1 MYPTLYYLLQVLVC
15 SAVLMVY
22 YLLVLRNKKFHQYNR
37 FYLLGVALVSWIVPL
52 IKIFWQQERSG
63 VRQVDL
69 LNVVAVN
76 NSEMEAMVTSQQ
88 HSLDWVSLLPHLYVG
103 VSVFLAV
110 AMLISLYRI
119 YKIYTTHECSN
130 LQQFYLVMTRVK
142 GTPFSFFSYIFW
154 NAEIDI
160 QTPAGK
166 QILQHELTHVKQYHS
181 IDKIV
186 IQLNLIA
193 GWFNPF
199 FWLLK
204 KELDMIH
211 EFIADK
217 KSVEHGDTASLAQM
231 LLTTAYPG
239 QQFPLTNP
247 FFFSPIKRRLKMLTN
262 TKNPTF
268 NYLRRLIVLPLLAL
282 VVLLFAFRAKENTNT
297 VAPLSKTYTVVLN
310 PGHGGID
317 KGVIASDGTTEAQ
330 LTLEIVRQIQAL
342 NKNEKIKLV
351 LTRDADVMQ
360 SVVAVSEFANAQSPD
375 LFVSIHMNNIQ
386 NGSAANKAKY
396 EGAEIYMAAKE
407 KAVDYDAN
415 YKLANNLAATLQEV
429 GTPFNGVKTRKHGI
443 WVLQAVQCPSAL
455 IEAGYL
461 SNDKDLVKIKDADYQ
476 QKLAASILKGI
487 ENYLVDQER
496 GASIEVKDTTKK
508 VMIVQGYK
516 ISPEDTLIASK
527 GNNKSSVVIKM
538 DAAGAAGNA
547 QKPLFILDGEVISES
562 VMSVIDPNKIES
574 INILKDASAVA
585 VFGEKGKG
593 GVVQITTKKGAAGEQ
608 LADGRIVIKGRAL
621 EEPRKLEEKRIV
633 ISADTIVS
641 HGGTVFLKSD
651 NVAADAVQL
660 NGKTILLKS
669 NNLKDVEFMAKN
681 FDASGNVIEKVKV
694 EIQPKG
700 SSKNSPSLIFIDGE
714 KKTKKELDALS
725 PDQIKSV
732 EVLKGES
739 AIKEYGAEAKDG
751 VIKITTKK
759 KVNL

>member
-37 FYLLGVALVSWIVPL
+37 FYLLGVALISWIVPL

-69 LNVVAVN
+69 LNVVATN
-76 NSEMEAMVTSQQ
+76 NSEMEALVTAKQE
-88 HSLDWVSLLPHLYVG
+88 SLDLLSLLPNFYVG
-103 VSVFLAV
+103 VSICLAV
-110 AMLISLYRI
+110 AMLVSLYRI
-119 YKIYTTHECSN
+119 YKIYREHECTN

-186 IQLNLIA
+186 MQLNLIV

-217 KSVEHGDTASLAQM
+217 KSVENGDAASLAQM

-239 QQFPLTNP
+239 QQFSLTNP

-268 NYLRRLIVLPLLAL
+268 NYLRRLIVLPLLAV
-282 VVLLFAFRAKENTNT
+282 VVLLFAFRAKENNNA

-310 PGHGGID
+310 AGHGGGD
-317 KGVIASDGTTEAQ
+317 KGAIAADGTTEAQ
-330 LTLEIVRQIQAL
+330 LTLAIVHQMQAL
-342 NKNEKIKLV
+342 NKNDKIKLV
-351 LTRDADVMQ
+351 LTRDADITQ
-360 SVVAVSEFANAQSPD
+360 SVVAVSDFANAQSPD
-375 LFVSIHMNNIQ
+375 LFVSIHLNNVE
-386 NGSAANKAKY
+386 GTSANKNKY
-396 EGAEIYMAAKE
+396 EGAEIYMASKD
-407 KAVDYDAN
+407 KAVNYDAN
-415 YKLANNLAATLQEV
+415 YKLANNLAATLQEA
-429 GTPFNGVKTRKHGI
+429 GTPFNGVKTRNNGI

-461 SNDKDLVKIKDADYQ
+461 SNNKELAKIKDAGYQ

-487 ENYLVDQER
+487 ENYLVDQEK
-496 GASIEVKDTTKK
+496 GMGSVVIDTIKK
-508 VMIVQGYK
+508 AIRVQGFK

-527 GNNKSSVVIKM
+527 ENSKTVVIKM
-538 DAAGAAGNA
+538 DGAGGANNG
-547 QKPLFILDGEVISES
+547 QKPLYVLDGEIISES
-562 VMSVIDPNKIES
+562 IMKVIDPNKIEA
-574 INILKDASAVA
+574 INVLKGPSATSLY
-585 VFGEKGKG
+585 GDKGKD
-593 GVVQITTKKGAAGEQ
+593 GVIMITTKTGNAGKDDRGPIVVRGYKIDKQAAGK
-608 LADGRIVIKGRAL
+608 DGKIEIV
-621 EEPRKLEEKRIV
+621 
-633 ISADTIVS
+633 ADTVMA
-641 HGGTVFLKSD
+641 
-651 NVAADAVQL
+651 NV
-660 NGKTILLKS
+660 NSILIKS
-669 NNLKDVEFMAKN
+669 NNLSDAK
-681 FDASGNVIEKVKV
+681 SM
-694 EIQPKG
+694 
-700 SSKNSPSLIFIDGE
+700 SKNMDEVTVVQGSKIVVKTEGKKVPALIFVDGE
-714 KKTKKELDALS
+714 KMTQKEMDALS

-732 EVLKGES
+732 EILKGDA
-739 AIKEYGAEAKDG
+739 AIKAYGAEAKDG

>member
-1 MYPTLYYLLQVLVC
+1 MLV
-15 SAVLMVY
+15 
-22 YLLVLRNKKFHQYNR
+22 
-37 FYLLGVALVSWIVPL
+37 
-52 IKIFWQQERSG
+52 
-63 VRQVDL
+63 
-69 LNVVAVN
+69 
-76 NSEMEAMVTSQQ
+76 
-88 HSLDWVSLLPHLYVG
+88 
-103 VSVFLAV
+103 
-110 AMLISLYRI
+110 SLYRV

-166 QILQHELTHVKQYHS
+166 QILQHELTHVTQYHS

-217 KSVEHGDTASLAQM
+217 KSVEHGDAASLAQM

-268 NYLRRLIVLPLLAL
+268 NYLRRLIVLPLLAV
-282 VVLLFAFRAKENTNT
+282 VVLLFAFRAKENMNT
-297 VAPLSKTYTVVLN
+297 IVPLSKTYTVVLN
-310 PGHGGID
+310 AGHGGED
-317 KGVIASDGTTEAQ
+317 KGAIAADGTTEAQ
-330 LTLEIVRQIQAL
+330 LSLEIVRQIQAL

-351 LTRDADVMQ
+351 LTRDADLTQ

-375 LFVSIHMNNIQ
+375 LFVSIHLNNVE
-386 NGSAANKAKY
+386 GTSANKTKY
-396 EGAEIYMAAKE
+396 EGAEIYMAAKD

-415 YKLANNLAATLQEV
+415 YKLANNLAATLQEI
-429 GTPFNGVKTRKHGI
+429 GTPFNGVKTREKGI

-461 SNDKDLVKIKDADYQ
+461 SNNKELAKIKNADYQ
-476 QKLAASILKGI
+476 KKLAASILRGI
-487 ENYLVDQER
+487 ENYLIDQEK
-496 GASIEVKDTTKK
+496 GASIEVRDTTKK

-538 DAAGAAGNA
+538 DAAGGAGNA

-562 VMSVIDPNKIES
+562 VMKVIDPTKIES
-574 INILKDASAVA
+574 INILKDQAAVA
-585 VFGEKGKG
+585 VFGEKGKA

-621 EEPRKLEEKRIV
+621 EEPRKVEEKRI
-633 ISADTIVS
+633 IIMADSVET
-641 HGGTVFLKSD
+641 K
-651 NVAADAVQL
+651 
-660 NGKTILLKS
+660 GKTVLLKS

-681 FDASGNVIEKVKV
+681 FDGDGNVVV
-694 EIQPKG
+694 ETKG
-700 SSKNSPSLIFIDGE
+700 NGKKSGITFSGSPSGSTPGLILIDGE

-732 EVLKGES
+732 QVLKGD
-739 AIKEYGAEAKDG
+739 ALIKEYGPEAKDG

-759 KVNL
+759 KVDL

>member
-166 QILQHELTHVKQYHS
+166 QILQHELTHVTQYHS

-217 KSVEHGDTASLAQM
+217 KSVEHGDAASLAQM

-268 NYLRRLIVLPLLAL
+268 NYLRRLIVLPLLAV
-282 VVLLFAFRAKENTNT
+282 VVLLFAFRAKENASA

-317 KGVIASDGTTEAQ
+317 KGAIASDGTTESQ
-330 LTLEIVRQIQAL
+330 LSLEVVRQMQAL
-342 NKNEKIKLV
+342 NKNDKIKLV

-375 LFVSIHMNNIQ
+375 LFVSIHLNNAE
-386 NGSAANKAKY
+386 GTSANKTKY
-396 EGAEIYMAAKE
+396 EGAEIYMAAKD

-415 YKLANNLAATLQEV
+415 YKLANNLAATLKEA
-429 GTPFNGVKTRKHGI
+429 GTPFNGVKTRNKGI

-461 SNDKDLVKIKDADYQ
+461 SNNKELAKIKDADYQ
-476 QKLAASILKGI
+476 KKLAASILRGI
-487 ENYLVDQER
+487 ENYLIDQEK

-538 DAAGAAGNA
+538 DAAGGTGNA

-593 GVVQITTKKGAAGEQ
+593 GVVQITTKKGKTNDAPAA
-608 LADGRIVIKGRAL
+608 GRIVLRGVPTDNSKVL
-621 EEPRKLEEKRIV
+621 EERVL
-633 ISADTIVS
+633 IVS
-641 HGGTVFLKSD
+641 DTVQLNGKTVFVKSD
-651 NVAADAVQL
+651 NVADDAVEL
-660 NGKTILLKS
+660 KGKTILLKS
-669 NNLKDVEFMAKN
+669 NNLKDVEFMAKGLSEA
-681 FDASGNVIEKVKV
+681 DKKSGVTFSGV
-694 EIQPKG
+694 
-700 SSKNSPSLIFIDGE
+700 SLILIDGE

-732 EVLKGES
+732 QILKGD
-739 AIKEYGAEAKDG
+739 ALIKEYGPDAKNG
-751 VIKITTKK
+751 VMKISTKK
-759 KVNL
+759 KADL

>member
-37 FYLLGVALVSWIVPL
+37 FYLLGVALISWIVPL

-69 LNVVAVN
+69 LNVVASN
-76 NSEMEAMVTSQQ
+76 NSEMEALVTAKQE
-88 HSLDWVSLLPHLYVG
+88 SLDLLSLLPNFYVG
-103 VSVFLAV
+103 VSICLAV
-110 AMLISLYRI
+110 AMLVSLYRI
-119 YKIYTTHECSN
+119 YKIYREHECTN

-186 IQLNLIA
+186 MQLNLIV

-217 KSVEHGDTASLAQM
+217 KSVENGDAASLAQM

-239 QQFPLTNP
+239 QQFSLTNP

-268 NYLRRLIVLPLLAL
+268 NYLRRLIVLPLLAV
-282 VVLLFAFRAKENTNT
+282 VVLLFAFRAKENNNA

-310 PGHGGID
+310 AGHGGGD
-317 KGVIASDGTTEAQ
+317 KGAIAADGTTEAQ
-330 LTLEIVRQIQAL
+330 LTLAIVHQMQAL
-342 NKNEKIKLV
+342 NKNDKIKLV
-351 LTRDADVMQ
+351 LTRDADITQ
-360 SVVAVSEFANAQSPD
+360 SVVAVSDFANAQSPD
-375 LFVSIHMNNIQ
+375 LFVSIHLNNVE
-386 NGSAANKAKY
+386 GTSANKNKY
-396 EGAEIYMAAKE
+396 EGAEIYMASKD
-407 KAVDYDAN
+407 KAVNYDAN
-415 YKLANNLAATLQEV
+415 YKLANNLAATLQEA
-429 GTPFNGVKTRKHGI
+429 GTPFNGVKTRNNGI

-461 SNDKDLVKIKDADYQ
+461 SNNKELAKIKDAGYQ

-487 ENYLVDQER
+487 ENYLVDQEK
-496 GASIEVKDTTKK
+496 GMGSVVIDTIKK
-508 VMIVQGYK
+508 AIRVQGFK

-527 GNNKSSVVIKM
+527 ENSKTVVIKM
-538 DAAGAAGNA
+538 DGAGGANNG
-547 QKPLFILDGEVISES
+547 QKPLYVLDGEIISES
-562 VMSVIDPNKIES
+562 IMKVIDPNKIEA
-574 INILKDASAVA
+574 INVLKGPSATSLY
-585 VFGEKGKG
+585 GDKGKD
-593 GVVQITTKKGAAGEQ
+593 GVIMITTKSGNAGKDDRGPIVVRGYKMDPANPK
-608 LADGRIVIKGRAL
+608 ADDHFEIVTDS
-621 EEPRKLEEKRIV
+621 V
-633 ISADTIVS
+633 IA
-641 HGGTVFLKSD
+641 
-651 NVAADAVQL
+651 
-660 NGKTILLKS
+660 NGKTVFIKS
-669 NNLKDVEFMAKN
+669 GKLADATMISKN
-681 FDASGNVIEKVKV
+681 FDGSGNPIIIQTEGKKVV
-694 EIQPKG
+694 
-700 SSKNSPSLIFIDGE
+700 SSLNVNPALIFIDGE
-714 KKTKKELDALS
+714 KKTKKEMEEIS
-725 PDQIKSV
+725 PDQIKSIDII
-732 EVLKGES
+732 KGDA
-739 AIKEYGAEAKDG
+739 AIKAYGAEAKDG

>member
-37 FYLLGVALVSWIVPL
+37 FYLLGVAFVSWMVPL
-52 IKIFWQQERSG
+52 IKIIWEQERSG

-69 LNVVAVN
+69 LTVVAAN

-88 HSLDWVSLLPHLYVG
+88 QSLDWVSLLPNLYMAVCI
-103 VSVFLAV
+103 FLLS
-110 AMLISLYRI
+110 AMLVSLYRI

-130 LQQFYLVMTRVK
+130 LQQFYLVMTREK

-166 QILQHELTHVKQYHS
+166 QILQHELTHVTQYHS

-217 KSVEHGDTASLAQM
+217 KSVEHGDAASLAQM

-268 NYLRRLIVLPLLAL
+268 NYLRRLIVLPLLAV

-297 VAPLSKTYTVVLN
+297 IVPLSKTYTVVLN
-310 PGHGGID
+310 AGHGGED
-317 KGVIASDGTTEAQ
+317 KGAIASDGTTEAQ
-330 LTLEIVRQIQAL
+330 LSLEIVRQIQAL

-351 LTRDADVMQ
+351 LTRDEDVTQ

-375 LFVSIHMNNIQ
+375 LFVSIHMNNID
-386 NGSAANKAKY
+386 GSAANKAKY
-396 EGAEIYMAAKE
+396 EGAEIYMASKE
-407 KAVDYDAN
+407 KAVNYDAN
-415 YKLANNLAATLQEV
+415 YKLANYLAATLQEV
-429 GTPFNGVKTRKHGI
+429 STPFNGVKTRNKGI
-443 WVLQAVQCPSAL
+443 WVLEAVQCPSAL

-461 SNDKDLVKIKDADYQ
+461 SNTKELAKIKDADYQ

-487 ENYLVDQER
+487 ENYLSNQER
-496 GASIEVKDTTKK
+496 GTSNVVIDTTKK

-527 GNNKSSVVIKM
+527 GNNKASVVIKM
-538 DAAGAAGNA
+538 DGAGGGSNG

-562 VMSVIDPNKIES
+562 VMKVIDPNKIES
-574 INILKDASAVA
+574 INILKDASAIA

-593 GVVQITTKKGAAGEQ
+593 GVVQITTKKGGSEDAA
-608 LADGRIVIKGRAL
+608 ATGRIVVRGVPLDNSKIL
-621 EEPRKLEEKRIV
+621 EERVLI
-633 ISADTIVS
+633 ISDT
-641 HGGTVFLKSD
+641 
-651 NVAADAVQL
+651 VQL
-660 NGKTILLKS
+660 NGKTVLFKS
-669 NNLKDVEFMAKN
+669 NSLKDIQFMEKGLVE
-681 FDASGNVIEKVKV
+681 SGKKSGVTFSV
-694 EIQPKG
+694 G
-700 SSKNSPSLIFIDGE
+700 SDFKESPSLILIDGE
-714 KKTKKELDALS
+714 KKTKKEMDAMS

-732 EVLKGES
+732 EILKGDA
-739 AIKEYGAEAKDG
+739 AIKAYGAEAKDG

>member
-37 FYLLGVALVSWIVPL
+37 FYLLGVALVSWMVPL
-52 IKIFWQQERSG
+52 IKIVWEQERSG

-69 LNVVAVN
+69 LTVVAAN

-88 HSLDWVSLLPHLYVG
+88 QSLDWVSLLPNLYMAVCI
-103 VSVFLAV
+103 FLLS
-110 AMLISLYRI
+110 AMLVSLYRI
-119 YKIYTTHECSN
+119 YKICTTHECSN
-130 LQQFYLVMTRVK
+130 LQQFYLVMTREK

-262 TKNPTF
+262 VKNPSF
-268 NYLRRLIVLPLLAL
+268 SYARRIVVLPLLSI
-282 VVLLFAFRAKENTNT
+282 VVLLFSFRTKE
-297 VAPLSKTYTVVLN
+297 
-310 PGHGGID
+310 
-317 KGVIASDGTTEAQ
+317 
-330 LTLEIVRQIQAL
+330 
-342 NKNEKIKLV
+342 EKII
-351 LTRDADVMQ
+351 AP
-360 SVVAVSEFANAQSPD
+360 VS
-375 LFVSIHMNNIQ
+375 M
-386 NGSAANKAKY
+386 
-396 EGAEIYMAAKE
+396 M
-407 KAVDYDAN
+407 
-415 YKLANNLAATLQEV
+415 
-429 GTPFNGVKTRKHGI
+429 
-443 WVLQAVQCPSAL
+443 
-455 IEAGYL
+455 
-461 SNDKDLVKIKDADYQ
+461 
-476 QKLAASILKGI
+476 
-487 ENYLVDQER
+487 
-496 GASIEVKDTTKK
+496 DTTKK
-508 VMIVQGYK
+508 VMIVQGY
-516 ISPEDTLIASK
+516 LIASK
-527 GNNKSSVVIKM
+527 GNNKSVVIRM
-538 DAAGAAGNA
+538 DGAGTSSNG

-562 VMSVIDPNKIES
+562 VMKVIDPNKIES
-574 INILKDASAVA
+574 INILKDASAIA

-593 GVVQITTKKGAAGEQ
+593 GVVQITTKKGGSEDAA
-608 LADGRIVIKGRAL
+608 ATGRIVVRGDRVIANSRIL
-621 EEPRKLEEKRIV
+621 EEGVV
-633 ISADTIVS
+633 IISDT
-641 HGGTVFLKSD
+641 
-651 NVAADAVQL
+651 VQL
-660 NGKTILLKS
+660 NGKTVLLKS
-669 NNLKDVEFMAKN
+669 NNLKDVRFMENSLKDIRFVERSTVEAGKK
-681 FDASGNVIEKVKV
+681 SGVTFSV
-694 EIQPKG
+694 G
-700 SSKNSPSLIFIDGE
+700 SDFKESPSLIFVDGE
-714 KKTKKELDALS
+714 KKTKKEMDALS

-732 EVLKGES
+732 EILKGES
-739 AIKEYGAEAKDG
+739 AIKAYGAEAKDG

>member
-52 IKIFWQQERSG
+52 IKIVWEQERSG

-69 LNVVAVN
+69 LTVVAAN

-88 HSLDWVSLLPHLYVG
+88 QSLDWVSLLPNLYMAVCI
-103 VSVFLAV
+103 FLLS
-110 AMLISLYRI
+110 AMLFSLYRI

-130 LQQFYLVMTRVK
+130 LQQFYLVMTREK

-166 QILQHELTHVKQYHS
+166 QILQHELTHVTQYHS

-217 KSVEHGDTASLAQM
+217 KSVEHGDAASLAQM

-268 NYLRRLIVLPLLAL
+268 NYLRRLVVLPLLAV
-282 VVLLFAFRAKENTNT
+282 VVLLFAFRAKENANT
-297 VAPLSKTYTVVLN
+297 IVPLSKIYTVVLN
-310 PGHGGID
+310 AGHGGED
-317 KGVIASDGTTEAQ
+317 KGAIASDGTTEAQ
-330 LTLEIVRQIQAL
+330 LSLEIVRQIQAL

-351 LTRDADVMQ
+351 LTRDADVTQ

-375 LFVSIHMNNIQ
+375 LFVSIHMNNID
-386 NGSAANKAKY
+386 GSAANKAKY
-396 EGAEIYMAAKE
+396 EGAEIYMASKE
-407 KAVDYDAN
+407 KAVNYDAN
-415 YKLANNLAATLQEV
+415 YKLANYLAATLQEV
-429 GTPFNGVKTRKHGI
+429 GTQFNGVKTRNKGI

-461 SNDKDLVKIKDADYQ
+461 SNTKELAKIKDADYQ

-487 ENYLVDQER
+487 ENYLSNQER
-496 GASIEVKDTTKK
+496 GTSNVVIDTTKK

-527 GNNKSSVVIKM
+527 GNNKSVVIKM
-538 DAAGAAGNA
+538 DAAGGVGNA

-562 VMSVIDPNKIES
+562 VMKVIDPNKIES
-574 INILKDASAVA
+574 INILKDASAIA

-593 GVVQITTKKGAAGEQ
+593 GVVQITTKKGGSEDAA
-608 LADGRIVIKGRAL
+608 ATGRIVVRGVPLDNSKVF
-621 EEPRKLEEKRIV
+621 EERVLI
-633 ISADTIVS
+633 ISDTM
-641 HGGTVFLKSD
+641 
-651 NVAADAVQL
+651 QL
-660 NGKTILLKS
+660 NGKSVILKS
-669 NNLKDVEFMAKN
+669 NNLKDIQFMEKGLVEAGKK
-681 FDASGNVIEKVKV
+681 SGVTFSV
-694 EIQPKG
+694 G
-700 SSKNSPSLIFIDGE
+700 SDFKESPSLIFVDGE
-714 KKTKKELDALS
+714 KKTKKEMDALS
-725 PDQIKSV
+725 PDQIKSI
-732 EVLKGES
+732 EILKGES
-739 AIKEYGAEAKDG
+739 AIKAYGAEAKDG

>member
-1 MYPTLYYLLQVLVC
+1 
-15 SAVLMVY
+15 
-22 YLLVLRNKKFHQYNR
+22 
-37 FYLLGVALVSWIVPL
+37 
-52 IKIFWQQERSG
+52 
-63 VRQVDL
+63 
-69 LNVVAVN
+69 
-76 NSEMEAMVTSQQ
+76 
-88 HSLDWVSLLPHLYVG
+88 
-103 VSVFLAV
+103 
-110 AMLISLYRI
+110 
-119 YKIYTTHECSN
+119 
-130 LQQFYLVMTRVK
+130 
-142 GTPFSFFSYIFW
+142 
-154 NAEIDI
+154 
-160 QTPAGK
+160 
-166 QILQHELTHVKQYHS
+166 
-181 IDKIV
+181 
-186 IQLNLIA
+186 
-193 GWFNPF
+193 
-199 FWLLK
+199 
-204 KELDMIH
+204 
-211 EFIADK
+211 
-217 KSVEHGDTASLAQM
+217 
-231 LLTTAYPG
+231 
-239 QQFPLTNP
+239 
-247 FFFSPIKRRLKMLTN
+247 MLTN

-268 NYLRRLIVLPLLAL
+268 NYLRRLIVLPLLAV
-282 VVLLFAFRAKENTNT
+282 VVLLFAFRAKENTSA

-317 KGVIASDGTTEAQ
+317 KGAIASDGTTESQ
-330 LTLEIVRQIQAL
+330 LSLEIVRQMQAL

-351 LTRDADVMQ
+351 LTRNTDVFQ
-360 SVVAVSEFANAQSPD
+360 SVVAVTEFANAQSPD
-375 LFVSIHMNNIQ
+375 LFVSIHLNNAE
-386 NGSAANKAKY
+386 GASANKTKY
-396 EGAEIYMAAKE
+396 EGAEIYMAAKD

-415 YKLANNLAATLQEV
+415 YKLANNLAATLQEA
-429 GTPFNGVKTRKHGI
+429 GTPFNGVKTRNKGI

-461 SNDKDLVKIKDADYQ
+461 SNNKELAKIKDADYQ
-476 QKLAASILKGI
+476 KKLAASILRGI
-487 ENYLVDQER
+487 ENYLIDQEK
-496 GASIEVKDTTKK
+496 GTSIEVKDTTKK

-538 DAAGAAGNA
+538 DAAGGTGNA

-681 FDASGNVIEKVKV
+681 FDGDGNVVV
-694 EIQPKG
+694 ETKG
-700 SSKNSPSLIFIDGE
+700 NGKKSGITFSGSPSGSTPSLILVDGE
-714 KKTKKELDALS
+714 KKTKKEMDALS

-732 EVLKGES
+732 QILKGES
-739 AIKEYGAEAKDG
+739 AIKEYGPEAKDG

-759 KVNL
+759 KADL

>member
-37 FYLLGVALVSWIVPL
+37 FYLLGVALVSWMVPL
-52 IKIFWQQERSG
+52 IKIVWEQERSG

-69 LNVVAVN
+69 LTVVAAN
-76 NSEMEAMVTSQQ
+76 NSEMEAMVISQQ
-88 HSLDWVSLLPHLYVG
+88 QSLDWVSLLPNLYMAVCI
-103 VSVFLAV
+103 FLLS
-110 AMLISLYRI
+110 AMLVSLYRV

-130 LQQFYLVMTRVK
+130 LQQFYLVMTREK

-166 QILQHELTHVKQYHS
+166 QILQHELTHVTQYHS

-239 QQFPLTNP
+239 QRFPLTNP

-268 NYLRRLIVLPLLAL
+268 NYLRRLIVLPLLAV
-282 VVLLFAFRAKENTNT
+282 VVLLFAFRAKENMNT
-297 VAPLSKTYTVVLN
+297 IVPLSKTYTVVLN
-310 PGHGGID
+310 AGHGGED
-317 KGVIASDGTTEAQ
+317 KGAIAADGTTEAQ
-330 LTLEIVRQIQAL
+330 LSLEIVRQIQAL

-351 LTRDADVMQ
+351 LTRDADVTQ
-360 SVVAVSEFANAQSPD
+360 SVVAVSEFANTQSPD
-375 LFVSIHMNNIQ
+375 LFVSIHLNNVE
-386 NGSAANKAKY
+386 GTSANKTKY
-396 EGAEIYMAAKE
+396 EGAEIYMAAKG

-415 YKLANNLAATLQEV
+415 YKLANNLAATLQEI
-429 GTPFNGVKTRKHGI
+429 GTPFNGVKTREKGI

-461 SNDKDLVKIKDADYQ
+461 SNNKELAKIKNADYQ
-476 QKLAASILKGI
+476 KKLAASILRGI
-487 ENYLVDQER
+487 ENYLIDQEK
-496 GASIEVKDTTKK
+496 GASIEVRDTTKK
-508 VMIVQGYK
+508 VMFVQGYK

-527 GNNKSSVVIKM
+527 GNNKSVVIRM
-538 DAAGAAGNA
+538 DGVGTSSNA

-562 VMSVIDPNKIES
+562 VMKVIDPNKIES
-574 INILKDASAVA
+574 INILKDASAIA

-593 GVVQITTKKGAAGEQ
+593 GVVQITTKKGGSEDAA
-608 LADGRIVIKGRAL
+608 ATGRIVVRGVPLDNSKILA
-621 EEPRKLEEKRIV
+621 EPVLI
-633 ISADTIVS
+633 ISDT
-641 HGGTVFLKSD
+641 
-651 NVAADAVQL
+651 VQL
-660 NGKTILLKS
+660 NGKTVLLKS
-669 NNLKDVEFMAKN
+669 NNLKDIQFMEKGLVEAGKKSGVTFSVGSN
-681 FDASGNVIEKVKV
+681 FKE
-694 EIQPKG
+694 
-700 SSKNSPSLIFIDGE
+700 SPSLILIDGE
-714 KKTKKELDALS
+714 KKTKKEMDGLS
-725 PDQIKSV
+725 PDQIKSI
-732 EVLKGES
+732 EILKGES
-739 AIKEYGAEAKDG
+739 AIKAYGAEAKDG

>member
-37 FYLLGVALVSWIVPL
+37 FYLLGVALISWIVPL

-69 LNVVAVN
+69 LNVVASN
-76 NSEMEAMVTSQQ
+76 NSEMEALVTAKQE
-88 HSLDWVSLLPHLYVG
+88 SLDLLSLLPNFYVG
-103 VSVFLAV
+103 VSICLAL
-110 AMLISLYRI
+110 AMLVSLYRI
-119 YKIYTTHECSN
+119 YKIYREHECTN

-186 IQLNLIA
+186 MQLNLIV

-217 KSVEHGDTASLAQM
+217 KSVENGDAASLAQM

-239 QQFPLTNP
+239 QQFSLTNP

-268 NYLRRLIVLPLLAL
+268 NYLRRLIVLPLLAV
-282 VVLLFAFRAKENTNT
+282 VVLLFAFRAKENNNA

-310 PGHGGID
+310 AGHGGGD
-317 KGVIASDGTTEAQ
+317 KGAIAADGTTEAQ
-330 LTLEIVRQIQAL
+330 LTLAIVHQMQAL
-342 NKNEKIKLV
+342 NKNDKIKLV
-351 LTRDADVMQ
+351 LTRDADITQ
-360 SVVAVSEFANAQSPD
+360 SVVAVSDFANAQSPD
-375 LFVSIHMNNIQ
+375 LFVSIHLNNVE
-386 NGSAANKAKY
+386 GTSANKNKY
-396 EGAEIYMAAKE
+396 EGAEIYMASKD
-407 KAVDYDAN
+407 KAVNYDAN
-415 YKLANNLAATLQEV
+415 YKLANNLAATLQEA
-429 GTPFNGVKTRKHGI
+429 GTPFNGVKTRNNGI

-461 SNDKDLVKIKDADYQ
+461 SNNKELAKIKDAGYQ

-487 ENYLVDQER
+487 ENYLVDQEK
-496 GASIEVKDTTKK
+496 GMGSVVIDTIKK
-508 VMIVQGYK
+508 AIRVQGFK

-527 GNNKSSVVIKM
+527 ENSKTVVIKM
-538 DAAGAAGNA
+538 DGAGGANNG
-547 QKPLFILDGEVISES
+547 QKPLYVLDGEIISES
-562 VMSVIDPNKIES
+562 IMKVIDPNKIEA
-574 INILKDASAVA
+574 INVLKGPSATSLY
-585 VFGEKGKG
+585 GDKGKD
-593 GVVQITTKKGAAGEQ
+593 GVIMITTKTGNAGKDDRGPIVVRGYKMDPANPK
-608 LADGRIVIKGRAL
+608 ADDHFEIVTDS
-621 EEPRKLEEKRIV
+621 V
-633 ISADTIVS
+633 IT
-641 HGGTVFLKSD
+641 
-651 NVAADAVQL
+651 
-660 NGKTILLKS
+660 NGKTVFIKS
-669 NNLKDVEFMAKN
+669 GKLADATMISKN
-681 FDASGNVIEKVKV
+681 FDGSGNPIIIQTEGKKVV
-694 EIQPKG
+694 
-700 SSKNSPSLIFIDGE
+700 SSLNVNPALIFIDGE
-714 KKTKKELDALS
+714 KKTKKEMEEIS
-725 PDQIKSV
+725 PDQIKSIDII
-732 EVLKGES
+732 KGDA
-739 AIKEYGAEAKDG
+739 AIKAYGAEAKDG

>member
-37 FYLLGVALVSWIVPL
+37 FYLLGVALISWIVPL

-69 LNVVAVN
+69 LNVVASN
-76 NSEMEAMVTSQQ
+76 NSEMEALVTAKQE
-88 HSLDWVSLLPHLYVG
+88 SLDLLSLLPNFYVG
-103 VSVFLAV
+103 VSICLAL
-110 AMLISLYRI
+110 AMLVSLYRI
-119 YKIYTTHECSN
+119 YKIYREHECTN

-186 IQLNLIA
+186 MQLNLIV

-217 KSVEHGDTASLAQM
+217 KSVENGDAASLAQM

-239 QQFPLTNP
+239 QQFSLTNP

-268 NYLRRLIVLPLLAL
+268 NYLRRLIVLPLLAV
-282 VVLLFAFRAKENTNT
+282 VVLLFAFRAKENNNA

-310 PGHGGID
+310 AGHGGGD
-317 KGVIASDGTTEAQ
+317 KGAIAADGTTEAQ
-330 LTLEIVRQIQAL
+330 LTLAIVHQMQAL
-342 NKNEKIKLV
+342 NKNDKIKLV
-351 LTRDADVMQ
+351 LTRDADITQ
-360 SVVAVSEFANAQSPD
+360 SVVAVSDFANAQSPD
-375 LFVSIHMNNIQ
+375 LFVSIHLNNVE
-386 NGSAANKAKY
+386 GTSANKNKY
-396 EGAEIYMAAKE
+396 EGAEIYMASKD
-407 KAVDYDAN
+407 KAVNYDAN
-415 YKLANNLAATLQEV
+415 YKLANNLAATLQEA
-429 GTPFNGVKTRKHGI
+429 GTPFNGVKTRNNGI

-461 SNDKDLVKIKDADYQ
+461 SNNKELAKIKDAGYQ

-487 ENYLVDQER
+487 ENYLVDQEK
-496 GASIEVKDTTKK
+496 GMGSVVIDTIKK
-508 VMIVQGYK
+508 AIRVQGFK

-527 GNNKSSVVIKM
+527 ENSKTVVIKM
-538 DAAGAAGNA
+538 DGAGGANNG
-547 QKPLFILDGEVISES
+547 QKPLYVLDGEIISES
-562 VMSVIDPNKIES
+562 IMKVIDPNKIEA
-574 INILKDASAVA
+574 INVLKGPSATSLY
-585 VFGEKGKG
+585 GDKGKD
-593 GVVQITTKKGAAGEQ
+593 GVIMITTKTGNAGKDDRGPIVVRGYKIDKQAAGK
-608 LADGRIVIKGRAL
+608 DGKIEIV
-621 EEPRKLEEKRIV
+621 
-633 ISADTIVS
+633 ADTVMA
-641 HGGTVFLKSD
+641 
-651 NVAADAVQL
+651 NV
-660 NGKTILLKS
+660 NSILIKS
-669 NNLKDVEFMAKN
+669 NNLSDAK
-681 FDASGNVIEKVKV
+681 SM
-694 EIQPKG
+694 
-700 SSKNSPSLIFIDGE
+700 SKNMDEVTVVQGSKIVVKTEGKKVPALIFVDGE
-714 KKTKKELDALS
+714 KMTQKEMDALS

-732 EVLKGES
+732 EILKGDA
-739 AIKEYGAEAKDG
+739 AIKAYGAEAKDG

>member
-76 NSEMEAMVTSQQ
+76 NSEIEAMVTSRQ

-110 AMLISLYRI
+110 AMLVSLYRI

-166 QILQHELTHVKQYHS
+166 QILQHELTHVTQYHS

-186 IQLNLIA
+186 MQLNLIA

-262 TKNPTF
+262 VKNPSF
-268 NYLRRLIVLPLLAL
+268 SYARRIVVLPLLSI
-282 VVLLFAFRAKENTNT
+282 VVLLFSFRTKEEKMI
-297 VAPLSKTYTVVLN
+297 AP
-310 PGHGGID
+310 
-317 KGVIASDGTTEAQ
+317 
-330 LTLEIVRQIQAL
+330 
-342 NKNEKIKLV
+342 
-351 LTRDADVMQ
+351 
-360 SVVAVSEFANAQSPD
+360 VS
-375 LFVSIHMNNIQ
+375 M
-386 NGSAANKAKY
+386 
-396 EGAEIYMAAKE
+396 M
-407 KAVDYDAN
+407 
-415 YKLANNLAATLQEV
+415 
-429 GTPFNGVKTRKHGI
+429 
-443 WVLQAVQCPSAL
+443 
-455 IEAGYL
+455 
-461 SNDKDLVKIKDADYQ
+461 
-476 QKLAASILKGI
+476 
-487 ENYLVDQER
+487 
-496 GASIEVKDTTKK
+496 DTTKK

-538 DAAGAAGNA
+538 DAAGGTSNG

-593 GVVQITTKKGAAGEQ
+593 GVVQITTKKGKTNDAPAT
-608 LADGRIVIKGRAL
+608 GRIVVRGMPLDNSSTFDERVLI
-621 EEPRKLEEKRIV
+621 
-633 ISADTIVS
+633 ISDT
-641 HGGTVFLKSD
+641 
-651 NVAADAVQL
+651 VQT

-669 NNLKDVEFMAKN
+669 NNLKDVRFMENSLKDIQ
-681 FDASGNVIEKVKV
+681 FMEKGLVESGKKSGVTFSVGPDFKE
-694 EIQPKG
+694 
-700 SSKNSPSLIFIDGE
+700 SPSLIFVDGE
-714 KKTKKELDALS
+714 KKTKKEMDALS

-732 EVLKGES
+732 QILKGES

-759 KVNL
+759 KADL

>member
-1 MYPTLYYLLQVLVC
+1 
-15 SAVLMVY
+15 MVY

-37 FYLLGVALVSWIVPL
+37 FYLLGVAVVSWIVPL
-52 IKIFWQQERSG
+52 IKIVWEQQHAG

-69 LNVVAVN
+69 LTVVAAG
-76 NSEMEAMVTSQQ
+76 NSEIEAMVASKQE
-88 HSLDWVSLLPHLYVG
+88 SLDWISLLPNLYVG
-103 VSVFLAV
+103 VSICLAI
-110 AMLISLYRI
+110 AMIISLYRI
-119 YKIYTTHECSN
+119 YKIYATHECSN
-130 LQQFYLVMTRVK
+130 LQEFYLVMTREK

-181 IDKIV
+181 IDKIGM
-186 IQLNLIA
+186 QLILIV

-199 FWLLK
+199 FWLLR

-217 KSVEHGDTASLAQM
+217 KSVENGDAASLAQM

-247 FFFSPIKRRLKMLTN
+247 FFFSPIKRRLKMLTTN
-262 TKNPTF
+262 QNPTF
-268 NYLRRLIVLPLLAL
+268 NYVRRLIALPLLAV
-282 VVLLFAFRAKENTNT
+282 VVLLFAFRAKDNNNT
-297 VAPLSKTYTVVLN
+297 VTPLSKTYTVVLN
-310 PGHGGID
+310 AGHGGID
-317 KGVIASDGTTEAQ
+317 KGVIAADGTTEAQ
-330 LTLEIVRQIQAL
+330 LTLAIVNQMQAL

-351 LTRDADVMQ
+351 LTRDADVTQ

-386 NGSAANKAKY
+386 NGSAANKTKY
-396 EGAEIYMAAKE
+396 EGAEIYMAAKD

-415 YKLANNLAATLQEV
+415 YTLANHLAATLQEV
-429 GTPFNGVKTRKHGI
+429 GTPFNGVKTRGMGI

-461 SNDKDLVKIKDADYQ
+461 SNNKDLAKMKDAGYQ

-487 ENYLVDQER
+487 ENYLSNQER
-496 GASIEVKDTTKK
+496 GVSTVVMDTTKK

-527 GNNKSSVVIKM
+527 EKSKSVVIKM
-538 DAAGAAGNA
+538 DGAGLADQFVWSGAGVSSNGL
-547 QKPLFILDGEVISES
+547 KPLFILDGEVISES
-562 VMSVIDPNKIES
+562 VMKVIDPNKIES
-574 INILKDASAVA
+574 IGILKDASAIA

-593 GVVQITTKKGAAGEQ
+593 GVVQITTKKGKTNDAPAA
-608 LADGRIVIKGRAL
+608 GRIVLRGVPTDNSKVL
-621 EEPRKLEEKRIV
+621 KELVV
-633 ISADTIVS
+633 INADT
-641 HGGTVFLKSD
+641 
-651 NVAADAVQL
+651 VQS
-660 NGKTILLKS
+660 NGKTVFIKS
-669 NNLKDVEFMAKN
+669 NNLKDGEFMATN

-700 SSKNSPSLIFIDGE
+700 SSQNPPSLIFVDGE

-732 EVLKGES
+732 EVLKGDA
-739 AIKEYGAEAKDG
+739 AIKAYGAEAKDG

>member
-110 AMLISLYRI
+110 AMLVSLYRI

-166 QILQHELTHVKQYHS
+166 QILQHELTHVTQYHS

-217 KSVEHGDTASLAQM
+217 KSVEHGDAASLAQM

-268 NYLRRLIVLPLLAL
+268 NYLRRLIVLPLLAV
-282 VVLLFAFRAKENTNT
+282 VVLLFAFRAKENTSA

-317 KGVIASDGTTEAQ
+317 KGAIASDGTTESQ
-330 LTLEIVRQIQAL
+330 VSLEIVRQMQAL

-351 LTRDADVMQ
+351 LTRNTDVFQ
-360 SVVAVSEFANAQSPD
+360 SVVAVTEFANAQSPD
-375 LFVSIHMNNIQ
+375 LFVSIHLNNAE
-386 NGSAANKAKY
+386 GTSANKTKY
-396 EGAEIYMAAKE
+396 EGAEIYMAAKD

-415 YKLANNLAATLQEV
+415 YKLANNLAATLQEA
-429 GTPFNGVKTRKHGI
+429 GTPFNGVKTRNKGI

-461 SNDKDLVKIKDADYQ
+461 SYNKELAKIKDADYQ
-476 QKLAASILKGI
+476 KKLAASILRGI
-487 ENYLVDQER
+487 ENYLIDQEK
-496 GASIEVKDTTKK
+496 GASIEVRDTTKK

-527 GNNKSSVVIKM
+527 GNNKSVVIKM
-538 DAAGAAGNA
+538 DAAGGTGNA

-593 GVVQITTKKGAAGEQ
+593 GVVQITTKKGGGYE
-608 LADGRIVIKGRAL
+608 VVKGRPLDNSRVL
-621 EEPRKLEEKRIV
+621 EERVL
-633 ISADTIVS
+633 IVS
-641 HGGTVFLKSD
+641 DTVQLNGKTVFVKSD
-651 NVAADAVQL
+651 NVADDAVEL
-660 NGKTILLKS
+660 KGKTILLKS
-669 NNLKDVEFMAKN
+669 NNLKDVEFMAKGLSEA
-681 FDASGNVIEKVKV
+681 DKKSGITFS
-694 EIQPKG
+694 G
-700 SSKNSPSLIFIDGE
+700 SPSGSTPGLILIDGE

-732 EVLKGES
+732 QVLKGES
-739 AIKEYGAEAKDG
+739 VIKEYGPEAKDG

-759 KVNL
+759 KVDL

>member
-52 IKIFWQQERSG
+52 IKIVWEQQHAG
-63 VRQVDL
+63 IQQIDL
-69 LNVVAVN
+69 LHVVAAGNTNVEALLASKQASFN
-76 NSEMEAMVTSQQ
+76 WLSILSNIYVAVSLFLATAMVFA
-88 HSLDWVSLLPHLYVG
+88 L
-103 VSVFLAV
+103 F
-110 AMLISLYRI
+110 RI
-119 YKIYTTHECSN
+119 YKMYKSHECNN
-130 LQQFYLVMTRVK
+130 LQQFYLVMTREK

-166 QILQHELTHVKQYHS
+166 QILQHELTHVTQYHS

-231 LLTTAYPG
+231 LLTTAYPS

-268 NYLRRLIVLPLLAL
+268 NYLRRLIVLPLLAV

-297 VAPLSKTYTVVLN
+297 IVPLSKTYTVVLN
-310 PGHGGID
+310 AGHGGED
-317 KGVIASDGTTEAQ
+317 KGAIAADGTTEAQ
-330 LTLEIVRQIQAL
+330 LSLEIVRQIQAL

-375 LFVSIHMNNIQ
+375 LFVSIHLNNIE
-386 NGSAANKAKY
+386 GTSANKTKY
-396 EGAEIYMAAKE
+396 EGAEIYMAAKD

-429 GTPFNGVKTRKHGI
+429 ATPFNGVKTRNKGI
-443 WVLQAVQCPSAL
+443 WVLEAVQCPSAL

-461 SNDKDLVKIKDADYQ
+461 SNNKELAKIKDADYQ

-487 ENYLVDQER
+487 ENYLIDQER
-496 GASIEVKDTTKK
+496 GASDVVKDTTKK

-527 GNNKSSVVIKM
+527 GNNKSVVIKM
-538 DAAGAAGNA
+538 DAAGGASNG

-562 VMSVIDPNKIES
+562 VMKVIDPNKIES
-574 INILKDASAVA
+574 INILKDASAIA

-593 GVVQITTKKGAAGEQ
+593 GVVQITTKKGGSEDAPAT
-608 LADGRIVIKGRAL
+608 GRIVVRGVPLDNSKVL
-621 EEPRKLEEKRIV
+621 EERV
-633 ISADTIVS
+633 IIISDT
-641 HGGTVFLKSD
+641 
-651 NVAADAVQL
+651 VQL
-660 NGKTILLKS
+660 NGKTVLLKS
-669 NNLKDVEFMAKN
+669 NNLKDIQFMEKGLVEAGKK
-681 FDASGNVIEKVKV
+681 SGVTFSV
-694 EIQPKG
+694 G
-700 SSKNSPSLIFIDGE
+700 SEFKESPSLILVDGE

>member
-130 LQQFYLVMTRVK
+130 LQQFYLVMTREK

-166 QILQHELTHVKQYHS
+166 QILQHELTHVKQYHT

-217 KSVEHGDTASLAQM
+217 KSVEHGDAASLAQM

-247 FFFSPIKRRLKMLTN
+247 FFFSPIKRRLKMLTTN
-262 TKNPTF
+262 QNPTF
-268 NYLRRLIVLPLLAL
+268 NYVRRLIVLPLLAV
-282 VVLLFAFRAKENTNT
+282 VVLLFAFRAKENTNA

-310 PGHGGID
+310 AGHGGED
-317 KGVIASDGTTEAQ
+317 KGAIAADGTTEAQ
-330 LTLEIVRQIQAL
+330 LTLAIVSQMQAL
-342 NKNEKIKLV
+342 NKNDKIKLV

-375 LFVSIHMNNIQ
+375 LFVSIHLNNAE
-386 NGSAANKAKY
+386 GTSANKTKY
-396 EGAEIYMAAKE
+396 EGAEIYMAAKD

-415 YKLANNLAATLQEV
+415 YKLANNLAATLKEA
-429 GTPFNGVKTRKHGI
+429 GTPFNGVKTRNKGI

-461 SNDKDLVKIKDADYQ
+461 SNNKELAKIKDADYQ
-476 QKLAASILKGI
+476 KKLAASILRGI
-487 ENYLVDQER
+487 ENYLIDQEK
-496 GASIEVKDTTKK
+496 GASIEVRDTTKK

-538 DAAGAAGNA
+538 DAAGGAGNA

-562 VMSVIDPNKIES
+562 VMKVIDPTKIES

-621 EEPRKLEEKRIV
+621 EEPRKVEEKRI
-633 ISADTIVS
+633 IIMADSVET
-641 HGGTVFLKSD
+641 K
-651 NVAADAVQL
+651 
-660 NGKTILLKS
+660 GKTVLLKS

-681 FDASGNVIEKVKV
+681 FDGAGILVEEIKGNGKKSSITFSGS
-694 EIQPKG
+694 PSG
-700 SSKNSPSLIFIDGE
+700 STPSLIFVDGE

-732 EVLKGES
+732 QVIKGES

-759 KVNL
+759 KVDL

>member
-37 FYLLGVALVSWIVPL
+37 FYLLGVAVVSWIVPL
-52 IKIFWQQERSG
+52 IKIVWEQQHAG

-69 LNVVAVN
+69 LTVVAAS
-76 NSEMEAMVTSQQ
+76 NSEIEALVASKQE
-88 HSLDWVSLLPHLYVG
+88 SLDWVSLLPNLYVG
-103 VSVFLAV
+103 VSICLAI
-110 AMLISLYRI
+110 AMMVSLYRI

-181 IDKIV
+181 IDKIGV
-186 IQLNLIA
+186 QLILIV

-199 FWLLK
+199 FWLLR

-217 KSVEHGDTASLAQM
+217 KSVENGDAASLAQM

-262 TKNPTF
+262 VKNPSF
-268 NYLRRLIVLPLLAL
+268 SYARRIVVLPLLSI
-282 VVLLFAFRAKENTNT
+282 VVLLFAFRAKEEKMI
-297 VAPLSKTYTVVLN
+297 APVPL
-310 PGHGGID
+310 
-317 KGVIASDGTTEAQ
+317 
-330 LTLEIVRQIQAL
+330 
-342 NKNEKIKLV
+342 
-351 LTRDADVMQ
+351 M
-360 SVVAVSEFANAQSPD
+360 
-375 LFVSIHMNNIQ
+375 
-386 NGSAANKAKY
+386 
-396 EGAEIYMAAKE
+396 
-407 KAVDYDAN
+407 
-415 YKLANNLAATLQEV
+415 
-429 GTPFNGVKTRKHGI
+429 
-443 WVLQAVQCPSAL
+443 
-455 IEAGYL
+455 
-461 SNDKDLVKIKDADYQ
+461 
-476 QKLAASILKGI
+476 
-487 ENYLVDQER
+487 
-496 GASIEVKDTTKK
+496 DTTKK

-527 GNNKSSVVIKM
+527 EKSRSVVIKM
-538 DAAGAAGNA
+538 DGAGASSNG

-562 VMSVIDPNKIES
+562 VMKVIDPNKIES

-593 GVVQITTKKGAAGEQ
+593 GVVQITTKKGGSDAAP
-608 LADGRIVIKGRAL
+608 ANGRIVLRGVPTDNSKVL
-621 EEPRKLEEKRIV
+621 EERVLI
-633 ISADTIVS
+633 ISDTVEA
-641 HGGTVFLKSD
+641 K
-651 NVAADAVQL
+651 
-660 NGKTILLKS
+660 GKTILLKS

-681 FDASGNVIEKVKV
+681 FDGAGIVVEETKGNGKKSGITFS
-694 EIQPKG
+694 G
-700 SSKNSPSLIFIDGE
+700 SPSGSTPSLIFVDGE

-732 EVLKGES
+732 QVLKGES

>member
-76 NSEMEAMVTSQQ
+76 NSEIEAMVTSQQ

-166 QILQHELTHVKQYHS
+166 QILQHELTHVKQYHT

-217 KSVEHGDTASLAQM
+217 KSVEHGDAASLAQM

-247 FFFSPIKRRLKMLTN
+247 FFFSPIKRRLKMLTTN
-262 TKNPTF
+262 QNPTF
-268 NYLRRLIVLPLLAL
+268 NYVRRLIALPLLAV
-282 VVLLFAFRAKENTNT
+282 VVLLFAFRAKENTNV

-310 PGHGGID
+310 AGHGGDD
-317 KGVIASDGTTEAQ
+317 KGAIASDGTTESQ
-330 LTLEIVRQIQAL
+330 LSLEIVRQMQAL

-527 GNNKSSVVIKM
+527 GNNKSVVIKM
-538 DAAGAAGNA
+538 DAAGGTGNA

-562 VMSVIDPNKIES
+562 VMKVIDPNKIES

-593 GVVQITTKKGAAGEQ
+593 GVVQITTKEGKNNDAPAT
-608 LADGRIVIKGRAL
+608 GRIVVRGMPLDNSRTL
-621 EEPRKLEEKRIV
+621 DERVL
-633 ISADTIVS
+633 IVS
-641 HGGTVFLKSD
+641 DTVQLNGKTVFVKSD
-651 NVAADAVQL
+651 NVADDAVEL
-660 NGKTILLKS
+660 KGKTILLKS
-669 NNLKDVEFMAKN
+669 NNLKDVEFMAKGLSEA
-681 FDASGNVIEKVKV
+681 DKKSGVTFSGV
-694 EIQPKG
+694 
-700 SSKNSPSLIFIDGE
+700 SLILIDGE

-732 EVLKGES
+732 QILKGD
-739 AIKEYGAEAKDG
+739 ALIKEYGPDAKNG
-751 VIKITTKK
+751 VMKISTKK
-759 KVNL
+759 KADL